1 MRDFSKNKQPMF
13 RIRLVHASSRCEVP
27 VCHSRT
33 ETAPPTQTRDIDYH
47 DEAANLRGYL
57 ALQNAAAQRPGV
69 LVFHEGLGLGDF
81 AMARA
86 RMLAELGYVALA
98 ADMFGDR
105 RQASN
110 LQEAAQLVGD
120 LRDGPRR
127 LRARG
132 RAALATL
139 AALPQVDAN
148 RLAAIGFCFGG
159 SVVLEL
165 ARDGADLKAV
175 VSFHGVLA
183 TKTPAVRGKVKA
195 SVLVCTGADD
205 PLAQPEDVKA
215 FEDEMRGAD
224 VRDWQVISYGNTLHG
239 FTNPAADG
247 SIMRAALYNQQADR
261 RA

>member
-1 MRDFSKNKQPMF
+1 MLF
-13 RIRLVHASSRCEVP
+13 RS
-27 VCHSRT
+27 
-33 ETAPPTQTRDIDYH
+33 IDYR
-47 DEAANLRGYL
+47 DEAVNLRGYL
-57 ALQNAAAQRPGV
+57 AFDDKTAERTPGV

-105 RQASN
+105 RQARS
-110 LQEAAQLVGD
+110 LQEVAKLVGD
-120 LRDGPRR
+120 LRNEPEA

-132 RAALATL
+132 RAALTTL

-148 RLAAIGFCFGG
+148 RLGAIGFCFGG

-183 TKTPAVRGKVKA
+183 TRTPAVSGKVTA

-205 PLAQPEDVKA
+205 PLAPSEQVAA
-215 FEDEMRGAD
+215 FEDEMRAAD

-247 SIMRAALYNQQADR
+247 SIMRAALYSEQADR
-261 RA
+261 RSWSSMRSLFDKVFHGSARGE